1 MTPPTVVPINEEW
14 VKILGKGMV
23 TIPKKF
29 RDDLGMREGEV
40 ARIRRIGN
48 RLVVESRDVADYETY
63 NDRELRAMIAADKL
77 SPKLAKK
84 ARSFWSDLP

>member
-1 MTPPTVVPINEEW
+1 MTPPVPVLVSDEW

-29 RDDLGMREGEV
+29 RDDLGMHEGEV

-48 RLVVESRDVADYETY
+48 RLVVEPRNVADYETY
-63 NDRELRAMIAADKL
+63 TDGELRVMLAADKL

-84 ARSFWSDLP
+84 ARSLWSDLP

>member
-1 MTPPTVVPINEEW
+1 MIPIPGIPVTEEW

-40 ARIRRIGN
+40 ARIRKVGN
-48 RLVVESRDVADYETY
+48 RLVMESRDAATYEIY
-63 NDRELRAMIAADKL
+63 SDREFREMMLADKL
-77 SPKLAKK
+77 PPKLAKK
-84 ARSFWSDLP
+84 SRALWSDVS

>member
-1 MTPPTVVPINEEW
+1 MTPPVAIPVTEEW

-40 ARIRRIGN
+40 ARIRKVGR
-48 RLVVESRDVADYETY
+48 RLVVEPRDVADYETY
-63 NDRELRAMIAADKL
+63 SDRELRDIIEADRL

-84 ARSFWSDLP
+84 ARLLWADLP